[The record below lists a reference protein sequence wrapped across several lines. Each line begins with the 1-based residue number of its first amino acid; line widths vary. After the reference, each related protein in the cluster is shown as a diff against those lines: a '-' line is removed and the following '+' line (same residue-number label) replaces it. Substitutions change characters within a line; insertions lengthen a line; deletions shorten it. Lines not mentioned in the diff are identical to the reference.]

1 VVVYVLIALAV
12 VAFLYG
18 GYRVLGGAAARVI
31 DPDALLREARDSA
44 TRLALELSDAIA
56 AGADAHGDGGR
67 LAEAAQSVRR
77 RIDGCAQQLERLDPA
92 ALEAHDLVEAHALI
106 AAAVEDLSWAARM
119 CATSGYAGNPGL
131 RRAVD
136 ELCESADR
144 SLLSAARP
152 QPR

>member
-1 VVVYVLIALAV
+1 VVVYVLIALAIA
-12 VAFLYG
+12 AFLYG

-44 TRLALELSDAIA
+44 TRLALELSEAIA
-56 AGADAHGDGGR
+56 AGADAHGDGGE
-67 LAEAAQSVRR
+67 LAEAARSVRG

-92 ALEAHDLVEAHALI
+92 ALEEHALVEAHALT

-131 RRAVD
+131 QRAVD
-136 ELCESADR
+136 ELRESADR
-144 SLLSAARP
+144 CLLSAARP